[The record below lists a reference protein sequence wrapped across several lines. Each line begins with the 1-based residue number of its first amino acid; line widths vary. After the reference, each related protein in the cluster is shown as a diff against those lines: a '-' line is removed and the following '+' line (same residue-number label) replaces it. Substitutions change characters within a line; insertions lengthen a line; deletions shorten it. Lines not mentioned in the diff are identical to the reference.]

1 LVTAGGLQESKS
13 VETQEVMKTKRDP
26 IGSLSR
32 KIFLR
37 LSLLFYRGFSGLEAD
52 LGVLAI
58 TKWLVR

>member
-32 KIFLR
+32 KSFLR

-58 TKWLVR
+58 AKRLVR